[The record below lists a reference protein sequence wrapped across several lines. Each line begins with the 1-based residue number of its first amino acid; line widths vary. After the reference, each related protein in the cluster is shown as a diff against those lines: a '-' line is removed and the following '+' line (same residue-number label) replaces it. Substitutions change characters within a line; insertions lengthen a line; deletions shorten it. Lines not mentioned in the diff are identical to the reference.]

1 MPELLITIAM
11 AGIIASMAG
20 SPLKRGRDAYAV
32 RGARQEIG
40 ATIDAARAGAV
51 QRGRTGRFVVRGNA
65 VLAIVDTTATAG
77 GQVVGTFTVL
87 APQDLKT
94 AYGVTLTLA
103 TPADTLVAY
112 DGRGFANPRL
122 MRMARVIITKGSQT
136 ITLNPFGAAG
146 NSSSGGAVTFS
157 TSSAS
162 CSVVGGTIT
171 SSPSRC
177 SASRRRR

>member
-122 MRMARVIITKGSQT
+122 MRMARVIITKGS
-136 ITLNPFGAAG
+136 AKD
-146 NSSSGGAVTFS
+146 SVCVTNLGQVLPRGC
-157 TSSAS
+157 AL
-162 CSVVGGTIT
+162 
-171 SSPSRC
+171 
-177 SASRRRR
+177 